1 MMEIG
6 NYKPERGLIEVF
18 TNLSGSYETLESIAS
33 RINISTTKV
42 YTLIYYIIKLYTS
55 IKIIS

>member
-33 RINISTTKV
+33 RINISTAKVCTYV
-42 YTLIYYIIKLYTS
+42 YT
-55 IKIIS
+55 IIS